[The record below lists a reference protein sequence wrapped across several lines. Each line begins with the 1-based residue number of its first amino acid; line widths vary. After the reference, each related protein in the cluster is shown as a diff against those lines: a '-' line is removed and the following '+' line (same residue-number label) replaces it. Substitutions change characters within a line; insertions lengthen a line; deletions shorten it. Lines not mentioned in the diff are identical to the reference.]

1 MTICPRFR
9 KAQWVVTSC
18 LLLVAACA
26 PDPDVETESKAARL
40 PAEPP
45 VSSNLFARVG
55 PVLRP
60 APEPA
65 LILELEGPPFPAP
78 LRTIVF
84 FGDGLGEIPWM
95 EQEVRLLDSQGI
107 TTSRHGGYVSP
118 MGLGRHGDELLTW
131 DSWTQRM
138 VRLDAGGAVVAQ
150 IDAKAALSSL
160 KMGFGGPLGTYG
172 NELALGFWGYSVA
185 AGPTTPSL
193 MRYPVTL
200 AILDV
205 AEGTLLRSVE
215 LPGEEQWAARMGN
228 SSADI
233 PVIFGRSVEAAVA
246 HGGTWIADT
255 DSLVFRLH
263 TGAGVIRELSFDH
276 AAVPVQPE
284 WVQAVQDSLRGVVE
298 DPERRIGGE
307 SDVYRVVFEAGVP
320 ARATL
325 PAFSRLLGGAD
336 GRLWIREF
344 PIPGAESVLWV
355 GLDEELRPE
364 VRMELPLEMEVLDID
379 NGRVL
384 VGKPGFNGVEILA
397 LEGRP

>member
-1 MTICPRFR
+1 M
-9 KAQWVVTSC
+9 
-18 LLLVAACA
+18 
-26 PDPDVETESKAARL
+26 
-40 PAEPP
+40 
-45 VSSNLFARVG
+45 
-55 PVLRP
+55 
-60 APEPA
+60 
-65 LILELEGPPFPAP
+65 
-78 LRTIVF
+78 
-84 FGDGLGEIPWM
+84 
-95 EQEVRLLDSQGI
+95 
-107 TTSRHGGYVSP
+107 
-118 MGLGRHGDELLTW
+118 
-131 DSWTQRM
+131 
-138 VRLDAGGAVVAQ
+138 
-150 IDAKAALSSL
+150 
-160 KMGFGGPLGTYG
+160 
-172 NELALGFWGYSVA
+172 ALGFWGYSVA
-185 AGPTTPSL
+185 AGPATPSL

-215 LPGEEQWAARMGN
+215 LPGEEQWAARIGN

-246 HGGTWIADT
+246 HGGAWIADT

-276 AAVPVQPE
+276 AAVPVRPE

-320 ARATL
+320 ARSTL

-384 VGKPGFNGVEILA
+384 VGRPGFNGVEILA